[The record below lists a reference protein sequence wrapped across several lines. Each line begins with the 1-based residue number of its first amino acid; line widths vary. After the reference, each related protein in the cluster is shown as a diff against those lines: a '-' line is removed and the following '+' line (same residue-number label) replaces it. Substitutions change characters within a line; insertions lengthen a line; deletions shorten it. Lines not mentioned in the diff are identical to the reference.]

1 MTLLSRSH
9 AVLGLRN
16 SGMSR
21 ATKETSFSSSSFSS
35 WESDDANDNAVW
47 NMLVRNSGMSW
58 ATKEMSFSSSSF
70 SFWESD
76 DANDNAVWNML
87 DNGVVLVEVA
97 VEVADNDAMSNIN
110 VIGMES

>member
-9 AVLGLRN
+9 AVLGIRN

-21 ATKETSFSSSSFSS
+21 ATKETSFSSPSFSS
-35 WESDDANDNAVW
+35 
-47 NMLVRNSGMSW
+47 
-58 ATKEMSFSSSSF
+58 
-70 SFWESD
+70 WESD

-97 VEVADNDAMSNIN
+97 VEVADNDAMSNID

>member
-9 AVLGLRN
+9 AVLGIRN

-47 NMLVRNSGMSW
+47 NML
-58 ATKEMSFSSSSF
+58 
-70 SFWESD
+70 
-76 DANDNAVWNML
+76 

-97 VEVADNDAMSNIN
+97 VEVADNDAISNID